1 MYSIIPIQKI
11 LMRILLYSID
21 VYVNIDMY
29 MYVDEEYI
37 DINMNFQQQLCSQHE
52 NNINNISW
60 IISNIQQHENNISK
74 YMFSWIIFVIGG
86 YDI

>member
-11 LMRILLYSID
+11 MMRILLYSID

-37 DINMNFQQQLCSQHE
+37 DINMNILQKTATLATATVSMK
-52 NNINNISW
+52 ITLVNISW
-60 IISNIQQHENNISK
+60 R
-74 YMFSWIIFVIGG
+74 
-86 YDI
+86 

>member
-11 LMRILLYSID
+11 MMRILLYSID

-37 DINMNFQQQLCSQHE
+37 DINMNFQQQL
-52 NNINNISW
+52 
-60 IISNIQQHENNISK
+60 
-74 YMFSWIIFVIGG
+74 
-86 YDI
+86 

>member
-11 LMRILLYSID
+11 MMRILLYSID

-37 DINMNFQQQLCSQHE
+37 DINMNIQQPVSMKIPL
-52 NNINNISW
+52 
-60 IISNIQQHENNISK
+60 IIQNPAQCTQHENNISK
-74 YMFSWIIFVIGG
+74 WIIFVGG

>member
-11 LMRILLYSID
+11 MMRILLYSID

-37 DINMNFQQQLCSQHE
+37 DINMN
-52 NNINNISW
+52 
-60 IISNIQQHENNISK
+60 IQQPVSMKIPL
-74 YMFSWIIFVIGG
+74 II
-86 YDI
+86 